1 MMTLLV
7 QRISLYILPLLSG
20 VVLTLSFP
28 RFDLY
33 PLAWIALVPLF
44 CFLWNRNSREAFIG
58 GFVFGLVSFF
68 GTLSWISH
76 SINHYGGFS
85 LVSSLAIVLLLCA
98 YLSLYP
104 AVFSL
109 IYASVIRRTKLPS
122 VLLAP
127 VFWVVL
133 EYVRT
138 YAFSGFP
145 WASIG
150 YSQYRFLPL
159 IQISDIT
166 GVYGVS
172 FLVVAFNGAATD
184 VFLLKKRMQSM
195 PLFPLSYTAAG
206 FAVFGAMILFSLGY
220 GGWRLSQERQ
230 GAAVAISVVQGNIEQ
245 DRKWVPAYQQEVMN
259 IYTGLTQKAA
269 LDRPSLI
276 VWPETAV
283 PFYFGHDIEHSS
295 RLSAVQR
302 DIGIPLLFGAVR
314 VKEQAGGTLRLSNSA
329 VLLDHEGKTV
339 ALYDKIH
346 LVPFG
351 EYVPLKQLLFFM
363 EKLVAGTGD
372 FVPGDR
378 TFRMMTPFGS
388 FGTLICYEI
397 AFPGMVR
404 KFYADGG
411 DAIVTITN
419 DAWFGRTSGP
429 YQHFSMGVFR
439 AVENRKPLIRAANTG
454 ISGFIDSNG
463 RILRMSSLFR
473 REVVSASLQTDSTRT
488 AYSAYGDLFVY
499 VCIVA
504 AIMVLMNLKTWR

>member
-7 QRISLYILPLLSG
+7 QRISFYILPLLSG
-20 VVLTLSFP
+20 VLLVFSFP
-28 RFDLY
+28 RFDLF
-33 PLAWIALVPLF
+33 PLAWIALVPLL
-44 CFLWNRNSREAFIG
+44 CFLWDKNPREAFAG
-58 GFVFGLVSFF
+58 GFVFGIVSFF
-68 GTLSWISH
+68 GSLSWISH

-85 LVSSLAIVLLLCA
+85 LAASLAIVLLLCA

-109 IYASVIRRTKLPS
+109 LFAAVIRRTKLPS

-133 EYVRT
+133 EYLRT
-138 YAFSGFP
+138 YALSGFP
-145 WASIG
+145 WCSIG

-159 IQISDIT
+159 IQIADIT
-166 GVYGVS
+166 GIYGVS
-172 FLVVAFNGAATD
+172 FLIVAFNGAATD
-184 VFLLKKRMQSM
+184 IFLLKKRMQSM
-195 PLFPLSYTAAG
+195 PLFPLSYAAAG
-206 FAVFGAMILFSLGY
+206 FAVFGVLFVFSFGY
-220 GGWRLSQERQ
+220 GGWRLSQERP
-230 GAAVAISVVQGNIEQ
+230 GVPVRISIVQGNIEQ
-245 DRKWVPAYQQEVMN
+245 DRKWVPSYQQEVTDVYASM
-259 IYTGLTQKAA
+259 TREAA
-269 LDRPSLI
+269 LARPALI

-283 PFYFGHDIEHSS
+283 PFYFGHDLEHSS
-295 RLSAVQR
+295 RLAAEQH

-314 VKEQAGGTLRLSNSA
+314 VKEQAGRNSRLSNSA

-351 EYVPLKQLLFFM
+351 EYVPLKRLLFFI
-363 EKLVAGTGD
+363 EKLAAGSGD
-372 FVPGDR
+372 FIPGDR
-378 TFRMMTPFGS
+378 TVRMMTPFGS
-388 FGTLICYEI
+388 FATLICYEV

-419 DAWFGRTSGP
+419 DAWFGKTSGP
-429 YQHFSMGVFR
+429 YQHFTMTVFR
-439 AVENRKPLIRAANTG
+439 AIENRKPLIRAANTG
-454 ISGFIDSNG
+454 VSGFIDSNG
-463 RILRMSSLFR
+463 RILEMSFLFKR
-473 REVVSASLQTDSTRT
+473 QTVTASVKTDTTRT
-488 AYSAYGDLFVY
+488 IYSAYGDLFVY